1 MKTAQQI
8 ILEKAIKEII
18 SVESDRP
25 VVDALIIM
33 AEYRIGAL
41 IVMQKK
47 KMVGIISERDYASK
61 IVLKGKSS
69 KDTLISDIM
78 TKDVLTLNAG
88 DSFEKGL
95 QIMTDKRIRHLPVMK
110 DEEVIGVLSL
120 GDLVKEMIEHQKAL
134 IEQLESFIKN

>member
-8 ILEKAIKEII
+8 IQEKAIKELI
-18 SVESDRP
+18 SIESDRP

-41 IVMQKK
+41 IVLQKK

-78 TKDVLTLNAG
+78 TKDVITL
-88 DSFEKGL
+88 KCW
-95 QIMTDKRIRHLPVMK
+95 
-110 DEEVIGVLSL
+110 
-120 GDLVKEMIEHQKAL
+120 
-134 IEQLESFIKN
+134 

>member
-1 MKTAQQI
+1 MKTAHQI
-8 ILEKAIKEII
+8 IQEKAIKELI
-18 SVESDRP
+18 SIESDRP

-41 IVMQKK
+41 IVLQKK

-78 TKDVLTLNAG
+78 TRDVITLNAG
-88 DSFEKGL
+88 DNFEKGL
-95 QIMTDKRIRHLPVMK
+95 LINKQSNDASIPVVYG
-110 DEEVIGVLSL
+110 ER
-120 GDLVKEMIEHQKAL
+120 LVG
-134 IEQLESFIKN
+134 

>member
-1 MKTAQQI
+1 
-8 ILEKAIKEII
+8 
-18 SVESDRP
+18 

-41 IVMQKK
+41 IVLQKK

-78 TKDVLTLNAG
+78 TKDVITLNAG
-88 DSFEKGL
+88 DNFEKGL

>member
-8 ILEKAIKEII
+8 LLDKEIKELI
-18 SVESDRP
+18 SVEPDRP

-61 IVLKGKSS
+61 IILKGRSS
-69 KDTLISDIM
+69 KDTLI
-78 TKDVLTLNAG
+78 
-88 DSFEKGL
+88 
-95 QIMTDKRIRHLPVMK
+95 
-110 DEEVIGVLSL
+110 
-120 GDLVKEMIEHQKAL
+120 
-134 IEQLESFIKN
+134 